1 MALGGYQD
9 EDPIGTL
16 SPMRPHFPRLR
27 GRRAPAPAPI
37 APAEREDPPGT
48 VRFQTEIAKQRFIR
62 IEPMGDA
69 VHFVAPR
76 TRFWPGQSGYAAEQ
90 LVTRSTLPDTV
101 TCGKGYIEVLA
112 FVDNGIVV
120 NEVRTH
126 GDHVIALPLWSLQP
140 G

>member
-1 MALGGYQD
+1 
-9 EDPIGTL
+9 
-16 SPMRPHFPRLR
+16 MRPHLPRLR
-27 GRRAPAPAPI
+27 GRKAQTPMSVIPVVW
-37 APAEREDPPGT
+37 EDPPGT

-76 TRFWPGQSGYAAEQ
+76 TRYWPGQSGHTAEQ
-90 LVTRSTLPDTV
+90 LVTRGTLPDTV

-126 GDHVIALPLWSLQP
+126 GDHVLAISGP
-140 G
+140 GLELLTSA

>member
-1 MALGGYQD
+1 MVN
-9 EDPIGTL
+9 L
-16 SPMRPHFPRLR
+16 SSMRPHLPRLR
-27 GRRAPAPAPI
+27 GRRAPASTAIPVQVQW
-37 APAEREDPPGT
+37 EDPPGT
-48 VRFQTEIAKQRFIR
+48 VRFQTEIAKQRFIA

-76 TRFWPGQSGYAAEQ
+76 TRFWPGQHDNFAEQ
-90 LVTRSTLPDTV
+90 LVTRTTLPDTV

-126 GDHVIALPLWSLQP
+126 GDHVIAMTGPSLQP
-140 G
+140 S